1 MLKKGSIPPLD
12 LRAALPPP
20 PGYSGPPK
28 KTKNAAASPVP
39 VNASPPR
46 TLHNVAVASAT
57 MPPMDPEANALSP
70 AFSFAMSLK
79 QWQEIDATDYE
90 GKWFQAVVILCND
103 HHIRVHFLGWE
114 KIWCENIPIEESHSR
129 IRDRRHDTKT
139 GPGGP
144 QTIKA
149 VMALYRWV

>member
-1 MLKKGSIPPLD
+1 MLKKGSTAPLD

-28 KTKNAAASPVP
+28 KIKHAAASPLP

-46 TLHNVAVASAT
+46 TLHNVAVASA
-57 MPPMDPEANALSP
+57 MPPMDPKTNALSP

-90 GKWFQAVVILCND
+90 GKWFQAVVILRND